1 VQSPFN
7 PLGLPVCATPAPTAA
22 EVAANPAKF
31 AGTSFDPARYIDW
44 QFSKKEES
52 AGGPQPSPLAPP
64 QTPVGPPAGSVPT
77 NDPNVFLTASGATWN
92 RPGTVPVFPD
102 SASYDQWRLRT
113 FGASQG
119 SV

>member
-1 VQSPFN
+1 
-7 PLGLPVCATPAPTAA
+7 
-22 EVAANPAKF
+22 VAANPAKF

-44 QFSKKEES
+44 HFSKKEES
-52 AGGPQPSPLAPP
+52 AAGPAAVPPQAPP
-64 QTPVGPPAGSVPT
+64 APPAVGPPAGSVAT